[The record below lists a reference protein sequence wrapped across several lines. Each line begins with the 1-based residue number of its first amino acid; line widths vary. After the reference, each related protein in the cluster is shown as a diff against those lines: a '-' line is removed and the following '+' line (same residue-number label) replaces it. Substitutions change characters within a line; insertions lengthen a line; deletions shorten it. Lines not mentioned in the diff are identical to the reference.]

1 MWPLIDFFVYF
12 AIKWNEV
19 LVAQLCPTLCNFK
32 DCSPPGSPVHWILQ
46 ARILEWVA
54 TAFSRGY
61 SQARG
66 WTQVSCIAGSFFTV
80 WATWKAHF
88 AIGTCSISMSSWG
101 GWGSW
106 RSVCMSY
113 FGLFLPLALP
123 HYLWITP
130 LGDSG
135 GLHWKEAVLEASIW
149 ICGEDNPAGGAGGV
163 LSSAV
168 GPWLQQLKQVQA
180 STPME

>member
-1 MWPLIDFFVYF
+1 MWPLNFFVCF
-12 AIKWNEV
+12 AIEWSEG
-19 LVAQLCPTLCNFK
+19 LAAQSCPTLCNFM
-32 DCSPPGSPVHWILQ
+32 DCSPPGSPVHGILQ

-54 TAFSRGY
+54 IPFSRG
-61 SQARG
+61 SSRPRG
-66 WTQVSCIAGSFFTV
+66 WTQAFCIVGCFFTV
-80 WATWKAHF
+80 WVTRETPF

-101 GWGSW
+101 GLGSW

-130 LGDSG
+130 LGNSG
-135 GLHWKEAVLEASIW
+135 GLQWKEAVLEASIW
-149 ICGEDNPAGGAGGV
+149 ICGEDNPVGGAGGV